1 MKDMSA
7 QIRTADFATAKQML
21 DGWTKDRDAARVAL
35 ALGHPSLI
43 IRRQAADALGH
54 IGDRAAVPG
63 LIEALERNQV
73 VYGGGSEE
81 KVLQSELNAALIAGL
96 SKLTG
101 TDFGAPDP
109 ATGQDIRRVLEA
121 SREWRQKN
129 ETKETGP
136 A

>member
-1 MKDMSA
+1 MGNRIATGSRRTSRTQGEIMTDMST

-35 ALGHPSLI
+35 ALAHPSLI

-54 IGDRAAVPG
+54 IGDRAAVAG

-81 KVLQSELNAALIAGL
+81 KVLQRELNAALIASL
-96 SKLTG
+96 RKLT
-101 TDFGAPDP
+101 
-109 ATGQDIRRVLEA
+109 
-121 SREWRQKN
+121 
-129 ETKETGP
+129 
-136 A
+136 